1 MKTWF
6 EKYYGYPA
14 PVATKQEVIPVVE
27 KEYRKPGPKL
37 GSKRKV
43 IIEVEKPIVKKIK
56 RAGPRIKGVFGQ
68 KRGFEYLRN
77 IRKTA

>member
-14 PVATKQEVIPVVE
+14 PVATKQEVILVVE

-37 GSKRKV
+37 GNKRKMEDV
-43 IIEVEKPIVKKIK
+43 Y
-56 RAGPRIKGVFGQ
+56 
-68 KRGFEYLRN
+68 EYLQSLKK
-77 IRKTA
+77 KTA